1 MLVTKSLENMIDK
14 EEASAFNAFT
24 DGRVHKSNGFDPSD
38 TSEIINVT
46 LTSTVSTEEDIP
58 LKKLDEAE
66 TKKVSKNVEILTEER
81 NKDIIKNG
89 DDDNE
94 HLGKKSEDEKLA
106 TENSEILIETE
117 KETTPQQNS
126 VEKEET
132 NEKEKTTLKKVV
144 EKTDTHPEEEKNN
157 SENKKGAFSLE
168 PATQSDSE
176 NQGTADSDAEDE
188 TKKEEK
194 KSEKTVKDNV
204 LPLTMPQSIDY

>member
-1 MLVTKSLENMIDK
+1 MIDK

-117 KETTPQQNS
+117 KETTSQQNS

-132 NEKEKTTLKKVV
+132 YEKEKTTSSTN
-144 EKTDTHPEEEKNN
+144 ESQNPI
-157 SENKKGAFSLE
+157 S
-168 PATQSDSE
+168 
-176 NQGTADSDAEDE
+176 
-188 TKKEEK
+188 
-194 KSEKTVKDNV
+194 
-204 LPLTMPQSIDY
+204 